1 MALTY
6 SNVKTLKAIRGV
18 RQAVVDIALDSSYD
32 NGGWSIAAS
41 AITAAA
47 GGILNRI
54 FNLLPGGAGGY
65 QFEWVPVAGNAS
77 GKLKALVGSAKQKV
91 TVDAL
96 AEYTMVPANTA
107 TEQIAA
113 YAVAYDASVTGVSAY
128 SLLSVTAAAA
138 GYTANYQLFPDTP
151 AAGDAVFFGG
161 AVPFPQLG
169 IDMSATVTVYDA
181 AGVVGWD
188 YWNGSAWS
196 DLDAS
201 IIYDGSGTT
210 GNTGD
215 YFAEGDGV
223 LTFVPPQ
230 DWAASTV
237 NGQSAYWVRASIETG
252 KGANMTTVGLT
263 NSTEHDILIPDT
275 GYVPVRNGVLG
286 SLHLID
292 SSDVAHT
299 ANDIEFIVWNSTT
312 GDSSGVVAFPQDE
325 IDVELQLT
333 NPVPVSIGDKLA
345 IVCTQEDGTNELD
358 SGFWTFQYQNAEAL
372 ADDGGLAGVSV
383 RALVIGS

>member
-161 AVPFPQLG
+161 AVPFPQIG

-181 AGVVGWD
+181 ASVIGWD

-201 IIYDGSGTT
+201 IIYDGSGSTGTT
-210 GNTGD
+210 
-215 YFAEGDGV
+215 
-223 LTFVPPQ
+223 
-230 DWAASTV
+230 
-237 NGQSAYWVRASIETG
+237 
-252 KGANMTTVGLT
+252 
-263 NSTEHDILIPDT
+263 
-275 GYVPVRNGVLG
+275 
-286 SLHLID
+286 
-292 SSDVAHT
+292 
-299 ANDIEFIVWNSTT
+299 
-312 GDSSGVVAFPQDE
+312 
-325 IDVELQLT
+325 
-333 NPVPVSIGDKLA
+333 
-345 IVCTQEDGTNELD
+345 
-358 SGFWTFQYQNAEAL
+358 
-372 ADDGGLAGVSV
+372 
-383 RALVIGS
+383 